1 MKLLF
6 LILLLTTML
15 FSQQRQIILG
25 CYINEENAQKEI
37 EKLNELMVSDSKLKK
52 LVERDSLKGELKK
65 VGDYNVITL
74 SHFDTY
80 GQLFLGIDI
89 LKVIYD
95 DAYVLDYPFTKKIIE
110 EKFIAPKEEVVVLE
124 AKEEQT
130 EEEIVIKDEPIV
142 EEVITEEVEKE
153 VISKVEEVVEIQEV
167 VKAEPIVEAEVIE
180 EPVKIEK
187 APEKVVIEEPQI
199 ELIKK
204 ITPKVKPQDL
214 IEDEPLYEEEVVTKE
229 VEEENNYMI
238 YGLVIVVVLLL
249 IAMGL
254 FLYTRGQKEEINE
267 WDFKS

>member
-89 LKVIYD
+89 LKAIYD
-95 DAYVLDYPFTKKIIE
+95 DAYVLDYPFTKKIIS

-124 AKEEQT
+124 AKEKKT
-130 EEEIVIKDEPIV
+130 EDEIVIKDEPV
-142 EEVITEEVEKE
+142 VEEEEVITEEVEKE
-153 VISKVEEVVEIQEV
+153 VIPKVEEV
-167 VKAEPIVEAEVIE
+167 VKAEPIVEAEVIK

-204 ITPKVKPQDL
+204 IKPKVKPQDL
-214 IEDEPLYEEEVVTKE
+214 IKNEPLYEEEVVTKE
-229 VEEENNYMI
+229 VVEENNYMI

-254 FLYTRGQKEEINE
+254 FLYTRGQKEEVNE

>member
-89 LKVIYD
+89 LKAIYD
-95 DAYVLDYPFTKKIIE
+95 DAYVLDYPFTKKIIS

-124 AKEEQT
+124 AKEEKT
-130 EEEIVIKDEPIV
+130 EDEIVIKDEPV
-142 EEVITEEVEKE
+142 VEEEEVITEEVEKE
-153 VISKVEEVVEIQEV
+153 VILKVEEV
-167 VKAEPIVEAEVIE
+167 VKAEPIVEAEVIK

-204 ITPKVKPQDL
+204 IKPKVKPQDL
-214 IEDEPLYEEEVVTKE
+214 IKDEPLYEEEVVTKE
-229 VEEENNYMI
+229 VVEENNYMI

-249 IAMGL
+249 IAISL
-254 FLYTRGQKEEINE
+254 FLYTRSKKEEINE